1 MLKPFRLLVAYDGSP
16 CADAMIDDLRN
27 AGIPAGAQVLV
38 VSVAERWLPPPSVY
52 EVATEPIVTRSQE
65 HAARTALLGAS
76 LIAARHPDWTI
87 DEEGHSGSPARV
99 IAQRAREWSAQLVV
113 AGSLGHNAIERVFI
127 GSVSHKIANEAPC
140 SVRISRGRRQS
151 GGLRL
156 LLAYDARLGADRA
169 AAAVASRNWPKGTE
183 IRLVMAVDDD
193 ERPLGEPEGLSDR
206 GSVEVLF
213 APVVEMLQEA
223 GLEVSTAIREADPEQ
238 LILDEAGRLEAHC
251 IFAGSNDH
259 SLVERLLLGTV
270 SGALISRARCAVE
283 VVR

>member
-27 AGIPAGAQVLV
+27 AGIPAGAHVLV
-38 VSVAERWLPPPSVY
+38 VSVAERWLPPTSVY
-52 EVATEPIVTRSQE
+52 EVATEPVVARNQE
-65 HAARTALLGAS
+65 QAARTALLGAT
-76 LIAARHPDWTI
+76 LIAARHPDWTV
-87 DEEGHSGSPARV
+87 EQEGHSGSPARV
-99 IAQRAREWSAQLVV
+99 IVQRAREWNAQLVV

-127 GSVSHKIANEAPC
+127 GSVSQKIANEAPC

-156 LLAYDARLGADRA
+156 LLAYDARLGADK
-169 AAAVASRNWPKGTE
+169 VASRNWPKGTE

-193 ERPLGEPEGLSDR
+193 ERPLGEPEGLANR
-206 GSVEVLF
+206 GSVEVLL

-223 GLEVSTAIREADPEQ
+223 GLDVSTTIREADPEQ

-270 SGALISRARCAVE
+270 SGALLSRAPCAVE

>member
-27 AGIPAGAQVLV
+27 AGIPAGAHVLV

-52 EVATEPIVTRSQE
+52 EVATEPVVARNQE
-65 HAARTALLGAS
+65 QAARTALLGAT
-76 LIAARHPDWTI
+76 LIAARHPDWTV
-87 DEEGHSGSPARV
+87 EQEGHSGSPARV
-99 IAQRAREWSAQLVV
+99 IVQRAREWNAQLVV

-127 GSVSHKIANEAPC
+127 GSVSQKIANEAPC

-151 GGLRL
+151 GELRL

-183 IRLVMAVDDD
+183 IRLVMAIDDD
-193 ERPLGEPEGLSDR
+193 ERPLGEPEGLADR
-206 GSVEVLF
+206 GSVEVLL

-223 GLEVSTAIREADPEQ
+223 GLEVSTTVREADPEQ
-238 LILDEAGRLEAHC
+238 LILDEADRLEAHC

-270 SGALISRARCAVE
+270 SGTLLSRAPCAVE